1 VARRKTKPEDE
12 ARGRYLGAV
21 LEDCR
26 EKRQLTIRRL
36 AVLARV
42 EYETVRT
49 TLAGRA
55 ASPGFF
61 LVVHLAKALD
71 LPLDELNELV
81 DQKAQRHG
89 RTTKG

>member
-1 VARRKTKPEDE
+1 VARRKTKAEDR

-21 LEDCR
+21 LR
-26 EKRQLTIRRL
+26 ERCEERQWSRRTL
-36 AVLARV
+36 AARARV
-42 EYETVRT
+42 DYETVRT

-61 LVVHLAKALD
+61 LVVNLAKALD

-89 RTTKG
+89 RPTKG